1 MSCQLLKVKT
11 CLKRLNKML
20 PWETELISLDNN
32 TILMSK
38 CGCHTLLH
46 LAQLKIVIL
55 LGCSQKIPKEGMKG
69 IGATE
74 QAFPSHSPVEQQGP
88 LRENNS
94 FFSLFKHIFH
104 CFPQK
109 HPGLTRGISCH
120 IFVISNGRKCQLH

>member
-74 QAFPSHSPVEQQGP
+74 QAST
-88 LRENNS
+88 
-94 FFSLFKHIFH
+94 
-104 CFPQK
+104 
-109 HPGLTRGISCH
+109 LTH
-120 IFVISNGRKCQLH
+120 Q